1 MFHFF
6 VLRSVT
12 SYSGTC
18 LRALLI
24 GRWDSWSSCEVAML
38 WHATS
43 IQPGVC
49 LGKNAFAVNVGCAGL
64 EQRCRV
70 HQRVQSW
77 SLLERRTTENA
88 LRTSAAVAT
97 WTESGGSLLFVAYV
111 HVCLAA

>member
-24 GRWDSWSSCEVAML
+24 GRWDSWSSCKVAML

-49 LGKNAFAVNVGCAGL
+49 LGKKTLLLLTLTVQGWDKGVVFINGFNLGRYWNVGP
-64 EQRCRV
+64 QR
-70 HQRVQSW
+70 
-77 SLLERRTTENA
+77 T
-88 LRTSAAVAT
+88 
-97 WTESGGSLLFVAYV
+97 LFVPAPLLQLGPNQVVLCYLWRM
-111 HVCLAA
+111 CTFA